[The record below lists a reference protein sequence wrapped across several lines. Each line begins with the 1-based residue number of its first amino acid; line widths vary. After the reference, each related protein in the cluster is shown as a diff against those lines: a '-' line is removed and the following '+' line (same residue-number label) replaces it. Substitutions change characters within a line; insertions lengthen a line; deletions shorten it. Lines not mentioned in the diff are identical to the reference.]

1 MNKIMINEF
10 LIINCTGSNDSIGL
24 RINNNFFIHKIQTN
38 IKKNDILVSRILKLF
53 KQNNVKLNEHFS
65 ILVNQGPGS
74 FSSIRTSL
82 AVAKGIQI
90 SKKVKLFGYI
100 DSDLV
105 EFNLKNIEILIKKNL
120 LEKKLIKP
128 VYIS

>member
-1 MNKIMINEF
+1 M
-10 LIINCTGSNDSIGL
+10 
-24 RINNNFFIHKIQTN
+24 HKIQTN
-38 IKKNDILVSRILKLF
+38 IKKNDILVSRILNLF
-53 KQNNVKLNEHFS
+53 KQNEVKLNEHFS

-90 SKKVKLFGYI
+90 SKKVKLFGYN
-100 DSDLV
+100 DSDLG

-120 LEKKLIKP
+120 LENKLINP

>member
-1 MNKIMINEF
+1 MINDF

-24 RINNNFFIHKIQTN
+24 RVNNNFFIHKIQTN
-38 IKKNDILVSRILKLF
+38 IKKNDILVSRILNLF
-53 KQNNVKLNEHFS
+53 KQNNARLNEHFS

-90 SKKVKLFGYI
+90 SKKVKLFGYN
-100 DSDLV
+100 DSNLA

-120 LEKKLIKP
+120 LENKLINP

>member
-1 MNKIMINEF
+1 MINDF

-24 RINNNFFIHKIQTN
+24 RVNNNFFIHKIQTN
-38 IKKNDILVSRILKLF
+38 IKKNDILVSRILNLF
-53 KQNNVKLNEHFS
+53 KQNNARLNEHFS

-90 SKKVKLFGYI
+90 SKKVKLFGYN
-100 DSDLV
+100 DSDLG

-120 LEKKLIKP
+120 LENKLINP

>member
-38 IKKNDILVSRILKLF
+38 IKKNDILVSRILKIF